1 MAHSALVNRQ
11 SLSFEQES
19 KRELARAVAM
29 GGKREPQAFGGWTFA
44 WGPGRHSQRK
54 TKNTRPAKRNICRCY
69 IPRRIEIN
77 VTPTGASGPFI
88 GLDARRKLNTPKA
101 ESVNGRQIVEA
112 QACGAIAQAPPQ
124 GANTESAAASG
135 SADTKKK
142 EDGVGV
148 TTLSTSTLP
157 NSGATATESSGASS
171 ELSVRL

>member
-11 SLSFEQES
+11 SLSFQQES

-69 IPRRIEIN
+69 TPRRIEIN

-124 GANTESAAASG
+124 AKNTESRGERGLAEEEAE
-135 SADTKKK
+135 K
-142 EDGVGV
+142 EERIAPSR
-148 TTLSTSTLP
+148 LCFRQ
-157 NSGATATESSGASS
+157 EF
-171 ELSVRL
+171 VRS